1 MIGSVAGAAGSAA
14 GGSGGLS
21 PESVAGAKA
30 LSPSSPFGRPSGARL
45 FSALVQSPKKSKLVS
60 AREEEEEEES
70 EEETK
75 ADDEEERR
83 PAMDGSAPRYDS
95 CTFGSSSSQFSNP
108 PPSITQSISELNISS
123 GDISRTLITFHLY
136 LENCTFLRGLLLSV
150 EKRGLRKLL

>member
-60 AREEEEEEES
+60 AREEEEEEEES

-75 ADDEEERR
+75 ADDEERR
-83 PAMDGSAPRYDS
+83 RWLASKISLLD
-95 CTFGSSSSQFSNP
+95 SSQFSNLP
-108 PPSITQSISELNISS
+108 LSKTQFVSELNISS
-123 GDISRTLITFHLY
+123 
-136 LENCTFLRGLLLSV
+136 
-150 EKRGLRKLL
+150 

>member
-21 PESVAGAKA
+21 PKSVAGAKT

-60 AREEEEEEES
+60 AREEEEES

-75 ADDEEERR
+75 ADVEEERR
-83 PAMDGSAPRYDS
+83 PAKEVRSDKNLTLL
-95 CTFGSSSSQFSNP
+95 TFG
-108 PPSITQSISELNISS
+108 I
-123 GDISRTLITFHLY
+123 LY
-136 LENCTFLRGLLLSV
+136 LTFDN
-150 EKRGLRKLL
+150 

>member
-60 AREEEEEEES
+60 AREEEEEES

-75 ADDEEERR
+75 ADDEEERLGPGQAAGR
-83 PAMDGSAPRYDS
+83 MARVQDMIPAHFEAA
-95 CTFGSSSSQFSNP
+95 QFSNP
-108 PPSITQSISELNISS
+108 PPSITLELNT
-123 GDISRTLITFHLY
+123 SRQELFSAI
-136 LENCTFLRGLLLSV
+136 LLV
-150 EKRGLRKLL
+150 FT